1 MILALVLAATVAAT
15 PDTLPQIVPMSGIE
29 VRTDRPSAHA
39 PVTRSSLGRDDLLR
53 VNDGED
59 TPMLL
64 AKLPGVYAY
73 SDAGNGI
80 GYSYLSIRGFPQRRV
95 SVLINGVPLND
106 PQSHEVY
113 WIDHPDLLA
122 STREAQVQRGVG
134 SSLYGA
140 ASLGGSVNIET
151 SPFTETREARVSMDA
166 GSYDTKRLAL
176 EMNSGAIEGGW
187 NFYGRYSRIESQGY
201 RDQSWSKLWSYALS
215 ARRTFGRQSLR
226 AGLYGGPEETH
237 LAYLSVPPDALQGR
251 LTGNVDNDRRFNP
264 LTYANERDHFF
275 EPHYELIHNWSIN
288 GKVTL
293 TQTAYWFD
301 GKGYYDE
308 QRNGSK
314 LADYRLAPWTTT
326 DTTLYTRDHYADADQ
341 NGVLDRDAQG
351 RVSVTRA
358 DLVRRRSVVNRN
370 GGWVPRVRIE
380 HERGTLTVGGEVRAA
395 DGRHYGNVISGSGL
409 PPATAPDAA
418 YYDVRPRTLSTGL
431 FAREEFRVTPA
442 LLAMADLGLRHTNYA
457 MRGDHFGGIHFD
469 QSYDFVNPRLGLTWS
484 PRADAQVFASWSHAG
499 REPAFRDLFDA
510 EGVGSV
516 PLYRTADIVNN
527 IYTYSDPLI
536 RPESVDD
543 FELGTGCDHA
553 TWGAKADVFRMN
565 FRDELVYAGQ
575 FNTDLGYPILGNAAK
590 SVHQGLELEARAEHA
605 LAYGARLAIDGNASF
620 SDNHFVKYSEYYGT
634 ATGDTVSYDGNAI
647 SSFPAVL
654 ANLSARAAWRGATL
668 GATVSHA
675 GRIYLDNTE
684 QRAASIA
691 ARTILDLNAELAGHA
706 IGGTEARLGIRVG
719 NVLDKSFETGGYM
732 DYDAAGALVPFRTP
746 AARRNITVQL
756 RLAFR

>member
-1 MILALVLAATVAAT
+1 MMLLAVILAATVATT
-15 PDTLPQIVPMSGIE
+15 PDTLPQIVPISGIE
-29 VRTDRPSAHA
+29 VRTDRPAKTA
-39 PVTRSSLGRDDLLR
+39 PVARSSFTREDLLR

-134 SSLYGA
+134 SALYGA

-151 SPFTETREARVSMDA
+151 SPFTDTRETRVSLDA

-176 EMNSGAIEGGW
+176 EMNSGAVEGGW

-201 RDQSWSKLWSYALS
+201 RDHSWSKLWSYMLS
-215 ARRTFGRQSLR
+215 TRRTFGNQSLR
-226 AGLYGGPEETH
+226 ANLYGGPEETH
-237 LAYLSVPPDALQGR
+237 LAYLAVSPDYLNGLVTGSVDR
-251 LTGNVDNDRRFNP
+251 DRRFNP

-275 EPHYELIHNWSIN
+275 EPHYELIHNWAISHR
-288 GKVTL
+288 VTL

-308 QRNGSK
+308 QRNGAT
-314 LADYRLAPWTTT
+314 LTNYRLAPWTTT
-326 DTTLYTRDHYADADQ
+326 DTTLFAHDYYADA
-341 NGVLDRDAQG
+341 NGDGAIDRDVQG
-351 RVSVTRA
+351 HATVTLA
-358 DLVRRRSVVNRN
+358 DIVRRRSVVNRN

-380 HERGTLTVGGEVRAA
+380 HAHGTLTAGGEVRAA
-395 DGRHYGNVISGSGL
+395 DGRHYGNVQSGSGL
-409 PPATAPDAA
+409 PPNTPPEPA
-418 YYDVRPRTLSTGL
+418 YYDVRPRTLSSGL
-431 FAREEFRVTPA
+431 FAREEFRVREDLIAT
-442 LLAMADLGLRHTNYA
+442 ADLAWRHTGYTMA
-457 MRGDHFGGIHFD
+457 GDHFDGIHFT
-469 QSYDFVNPRLGLTWS
+469 QSYDFVNPRLGMTWS
-484 PRADAQVFASWSHAG
+484 PRADADVFVSWSHAG

-516 PLYRTADIVNN
+516 PLYRVANVAQN
-527 IYTYSDPLI
+527 IYSDPLI
-536 RPESVDD
+536 KPEAVDD
-543 FELGTGCDHA
+543 FELGTGYAHGWMSA
-553 TWGAKADVFRMN
+553 RANLFRMN

-590 SVHQGLELEARAEHA
+590 SVHQGVELEGRAEHA
-605 LAYGARLAIDGNASF
+605 LGGAKLAIDGNASF
-620 SDNHFVKYSEYYGT
+620 SDNHFIEYREYYGT

-647 SSFPAVL
+647 ASFPALL
-654 ANLSARAAWRGATL
+654 ANLSARAAWHGVTV

-684 QRAASIA
+684 QRANSIA
-691 ARTILDLNAELAGHA
+691 ARTVLDLNAECAGLAL
-706 IGGTEARLGIRVG
+706 GGTDARLGVRMG
-719 NVLDKSFETGGYM
+719 NVFDKSYETGGYM
-732 DYDAAGALVPFRTP
+732 DYDAFGALVPFRVP
-746 AARRNITVQL
+746 AARRNVMVQL